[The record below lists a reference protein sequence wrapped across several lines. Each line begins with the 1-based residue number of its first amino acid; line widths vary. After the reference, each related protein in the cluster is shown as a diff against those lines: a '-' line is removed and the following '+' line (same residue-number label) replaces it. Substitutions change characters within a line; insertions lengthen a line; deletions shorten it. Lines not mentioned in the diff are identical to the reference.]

1 MPAKPASQFD
11 ASGVVPYDLT
21 THERI
26 VRGKMPTLE
35 LINEKFARQF
45 RITMQTILRSRIINV
60 MSQGTS
66 IIKFQEY
73 LQSLPVP
80 SSIHIIKMDPLRGSC
95 LMVIESKL
103 VFTIID
109 IMFGGTGKEPY
120 KVEGREFS
128 SLENNIIQRII
139 RKALAD
145 FESAWTFIVPLVAT
159 FQKTEINPQFCMI
172 TLPTDPVAVMTFM
185 IETEFAS
192 GKMTVC
198 VPYSVLEPIRDKLT
212 SRFPGDQKESEMGW
226 LSKFQMG
233 LMFAGVDVS
242 VEIGRVNL
250 TGAEVLNLKKGDV
263 ILMDRHCFDP
273 LEVMM
278 GGKRKFKGIP
288 GIHKGNYAVQI
299 TGIEAAE
306 EETNHEG

>member
-1 MPAKPASQFD
+1 MPAKPAPLLD
-11 ASGVVPYDLT
+11 TSGVVPYDLT

-26 VRGKMPTLE
+26 IRGKMPTLE
-35 LINEKFARQF
+35 LINERFARQL
-45 RITMQTILRSRIINV
+45 RTTMQTVLRSRIINV
-60 MSQGTS
+60 MSQGTA

-80 SSIHIIKMDPLRGSC
+80 SSIHVIKMDPLRGSC
-95 LMVIESKL
+95 LMVVESKL

-109 IMFGGTGKEPY
+109 IMFGGSGKEPY

-145 FESAWTFIVPLVAT
+145 FESAWAYIIPLVAT
-159 FQKTEINPQFCMI
+159 FQKTEINPQFCLI

-185 IETEFAS
+185 IETEFAA

-198 VPYSVLEPIRDKLT
+198 VPYSVLEPIRDKLIG
-212 SRFPGDQKESEMGW
+212 RFPGEQKENELGW
-226 LSKFQMG
+226 LSKFQTG
-233 LMFAGVDVS
+233 LMFASVDVS

-250 TGAEVLNLKKGDV
+250 TSAEALNLKKGDV
-263 ILMDRHCFDP
+263 IIMDRHCFDP
-273 LEVMM
+273 LEIMI
-278 GGKRKFKGIP
+278 GGKRKFKGMP

-299 TGIEAAE
+299 TGIEIAE
-306 EETNHEG
+306 EEIDNEG